1 MTNKRFEK
9 TPPIWEG
16 VYQSWEEAA
25 ADGKGFQ
32 NERWLQRIV
41 QQLEDYLQESQ
52 ILGSQALPARPSSLP
67 MLCSITKPD
76 SIVDFGGSSGWLWH
90 YLKECIPDLLV
101 KKYNIIEID
110 EICKYFNNSNYHQ
123 DQPVSYFSYQDFTGN
138 CDILYTNSTLHY
150 IKDDKI
156 FFRLIEKTKSKYLL
170 VEDFLGGNFNE
181 FFSTQIYYNDRIPV
195 KFRNKRNFISDIRNL
210 SFELLLSKDYVTSI
224 RGKIQPFPM
233 SNLPEKNRVKYG
245 ETLLFKRL
253 N

>member
-9 TPPIWEG
+9 TPPNWEG
-16 VYQSWEEAA
+16 VFQSWEEAV

-32 NERWLQRIV
+32 GERWLQRIV

-52 ILGSQALPARPSSLP
+52 KFGSQALPARPSSLP

-101 KKYNIIEID
+101 KEYNIIEID
-110 EICKYFNNSNYHQ
+110 EICKYFNNSNYHH

-138 CDILYTNSTLHY
+138 CDILYTNSTLQY
-150 IKDDKI
+150 IEDDRI
-156 FFRLIEKTKSKYLL
+156 LFRLIEKLQPKYLL
-170 VEDFLGGNFNE
+170 IEDFLGGE
-181 FFSTQIYYNDRIPV
+181 FEDYFSSQIYYENRIPV
-195 KFRNKRNFISDIRNL
+195 KFRNRKNFISNIKSL
-210 SFELLLSKDYVTSI
+210 SFELLLSKDYITTT
-224 RGKIQPFPM
+224 RGIIQPFPM
-233 SNLPEKNRVKYG
+233 LNIPENKRISYG
-245 ETLLFKRL
+245 QTLLFKAL